1 MTAYRYNRIVTC
13 NALQDCY
20 QVMRTDR
27 SPGPHPWFPRIR
39 GYRPMGSKG
48 RLLADA
54 HLTSRRRGVS
64 SCRSRLGPTR
74 KDGWIHARERT
85 RAGSRTGRNGGTLG
99 EAVPH
104 ALHLPH
110 RHLDEAG
117 FITGDGFPDRSG
129 EGGG

>member
-1 MTAYRYNRIVTC
+1 
-13 NALQDCY
+13 
-20 QVMRTDR
+20 MRTDR
-27 SPGPHPWFPRIR
+27 SRRPLPWFPRMR
-39 GYRPMGSKG
+39 SYRPMGSKD

-64 SCRSRLGPTR
+64 CWRSRLGPTP
-74 KDGWIHARERT
+74 KHGWIHARERT
-85 RAGSRTGRNGGTLG
+85 RAGSRTGRHGGTLG

-104 ALHLPH
+104 ALHLPY

-117 FITGDGFPDRSG
+117 FITCDGFPDRSG